1 LAELGRLLTLEGGEG
16 AGKTTQAHR
25 LAAALRATGL
35 PVVETREPGGS
46 PGAEDIR
53 RLLTTGE
60 AGRWSP
66 LAETLMHCAAR
77 AEHLRRKIKPAL
89 NAGQWVV
96 CDRFVDSTMAYQG
109 YGHGLDRD
117 FVAKLSAVV
126 LDGLM
131 PDLTLVF
138 DLPVEQGLLR
148 AARRAGPENR
158 YEQMN
163 PAFHAALRRGFLS
176 IAKAEPERCVVI
188 DSSGD
193 EETTWRQVRIAV
205 SRRFEIEKL

>member
-1 LAELGRLLTLEGGEG
+1 LAERGRFVTLEGGEG

-35 PVVETREPGGS
+35 VVVETREPGGS

-158 YEQMN
+158 YELMN